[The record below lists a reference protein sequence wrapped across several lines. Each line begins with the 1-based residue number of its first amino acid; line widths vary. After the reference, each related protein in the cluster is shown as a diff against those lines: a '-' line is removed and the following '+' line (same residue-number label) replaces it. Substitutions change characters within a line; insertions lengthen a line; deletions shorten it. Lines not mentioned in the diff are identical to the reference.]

1 MGIDDY
7 TGNELNMLEANLS
20 RKMRAGDATPAEIQ
34 KFNMV
39 AMRMGNVNVPLERAR
54 AKFTDITGY
63 TPATKQNRRSARRAP
78 TAQRQKKGKQ
88 RKRK

>member
-54 AKFTDITGY
+54 AKFTDITGH
-63 TPATKQNRRSARRAP
+63 TPVTKQNRRK
-78 TAQRQKKGKQ
+78 QRQKKGKQ
-88 RKRK
+88 KKRK

>member
-7 TGNELNMLEANLS
+7 TGSELNMLEANLS

-54 AKFTDITGY
+54 AKFTDETGY
-63 TPATKQNRRSARRAP
+63 TPATKQNRRK
-78 TAQRQKKGKQ
+78 QRQKKGKQ
-88 RKRK
+88 KKRK

>member
-20 RKMRAGDATPAEIQ
+20 RKMRAGAATPAEIQ

-54 AKFTDITGY
+54 AKFTDVTGY
-63 TPATKQNRRSARRAP
+63 TPANKQNRRK
-78 TAQRQKKGKQ
+78 QRQKKGKQ
-88 RKRK
+88 KKRK

>member
-54 AKFTDITGY
+54 AKFTDITGH
-63 TPATKQNRRSARRAP
+63 TPATKQNRRK
-78 TAQRQKKGKQ
+78 QRQKKGKQ
-88 RKRK
+88 KKRK

>member
-54 AKFTDITGY
+54 AKFTDITGH
-63 TPATKQNRRSARRAP
+63 TPVTKQNRRR
-78 TAQRQKKGKQ
+78 QRQKKRKQ
-88 RKRK
+88 KKRK

>member
-7 TGNELNMLEANLS
+7 TGSELNMLEANLS

-54 AKFTDITGY
+54 AKFTDVTGY
-63 TPATKQNRRSARRAP
+63 TPATKQNMRK
-78 TAQRQKKGKQ
+78 QRQKKGKQ
-88 RKRK
+88 KKRK